1 MTEEQFKQHMEV
13 MGDILESVQ
22 SIEDMMFDANIK
34 DHQKKVEWNL
44 WEIHNLAKFAVKGRN
59 ATLDNLP
66 ENRPSRDAERGTKS
80 SEEQSSE
87 A

>member
-44 WEIHNLAKFAVKGRN
+44 WEIHNLAKIKFKGS
-59 ATLDNLP
+59 
-66 ENRPSRDAERGTKS
+66 ENRPSRDAERTT
-80 SEEQSSE
+80 EEENEEDNS
-87 A
+87 

>member
-1 MTEEQFKQHMEV
+1 MTEEQFNQHMEV

-44 WEIHNLAKFAVKGRN
+44 WEIHNLAKIKFKGS
-59 ATLDNLP
+59 
-66 ENRPSRDAERGTKS
+66 ENRPSRDAERTT
-80 SEEQSSE
+80 EETNEEDNS
-87 A
+87 